1 MTNEYKKEIDGL
13 RAFAVLSVV
22 FYHLFPDTFRGGY
35 IGVDIFFVIS
45 GFLITRNIF
54 QSLDNNNFNIYSFF
68 GRRIRRIFPTLILV
82 FVSSLI
88 FGFFILFNNEYT
100 QLNKHIASS
109 SGFMI
114 NFILNNES
122 GYFDLDSIRK
132 PMLHLWSLA
141 VEEQFYIIWPFVLLF
156 MWKKNFNLLWI
167 TLIVALISFYYNI
180 KLSETN
186 PTKNFFLPLGR
197 FWEFL
202 IGSML
207 AWFFVFKKIK
217 IFSFNKVK
225 NNNLTISKN
234 RSYSPYLELI
244 TSNLFS
250 FLGISFLIFSIFTI
264 NEKLIFQSLWV
275 LVPIIGTCL
284 IIIAGHK
291 SFLNRALLMNPIST
305 WFGLISYP
313 LYLWH
318 WPILSLSYIAFDE
331 SENIN
336 YKIFCLFISVILS
349 WITYKFLEKPIR
361 NNKHKNLKTL
371 VLCNLIILIFLISFI
386 NYTTKSKILP
396 YTPKQSVAVT
406 AAYSPLRKECHFSK
420 SRSSVNKQACK
431 YFGNNIKVSILGN
444 SHGVELAYAIAEE
457 LKNADIG
464 LVHHTISGCESNYGL
479 REKIPNIYKDHPKKI
494 HKIKKAI
501 VCADWHSSVVNSILS
516 NENIDTVIVSY
527 RNDWFL
533 NDEIYSSAMNK
544 MLSDLSKYK
553 KNVILVLQAP
563 FIKQTD
569 NLGKKMLINDYIRKY
584 VFLPKSNIK
593 YFPLNDWKTKYDVRN
608 KLLNKLNEKIR
619 IYDPADKFCDDV
631 NCFIIRNGIALYA
644 DNDHMSINGAR
655 LIAKDIINL
664 IK

>member
-1 MTNEYKKEIDGL
+1 M
-13 RAFAVLSVV
+13 
-22 FYHLFPDTFRGGY
+22 
-35 IGVDIFFVIS
+35 
-45 GFLITRNIF
+45 
-54 QSLDNNNFNIYSFF
+54 
-68 GRRIRRIFPTLILV
+68 
-82 FVSSLI
+82 
-88 FGFFILFNNEYT
+88 
-100 QLNKHIASS
+100 
-109 SGFMI
+109 
-114 NFILNNES
+114 
-122 GYFDLDSIRK
+122 
-132 PMLHLWSLA
+132 
-141 VEEQFYIIWPFVLLF
+141 
-156 MWKKNFNLLWI
+156 
-167 TLIVALISFYYNI
+167 
-180 KLSETN
+180 
-186 PTKNFFLPLGR
+186 
-197 FWEFL
+197 
-202 IGSML
+202 
-207 AWFFVFKKIK
+207 
-217 IFSFNKVK
+217 
-225 NNNLTISKN
+225 
-234 RSYSPYLELI
+234 
-244 TSNLFS
+244 
-250 FLGISFLIFSIFTI
+250 
-264 NEKLIFQSLWV
+264 
-275 LVPIIGTCL
+275 
-284 IIIAGHK
+284 
-291 SFLNRALLMNPIST
+291 
-305 WFGLISYP
+305 
-313 LYLWH
+313 
-318 WPILSLSYIAFDE
+318 
-331 SENIN
+331 
-336 YKIFCLFISVILS
+336 
-349 WITYKFLEKPIR
+349 
-361 NNKHKNLKTL
+361 
-371 VLCNLIILIFLISFI
+371 
-386 NYTTKSKILP
+386 P

-563 FIKQTD
+563 FIRQTD